1 MMVLFLQLELTRLSM
16 ISIILA
22 VRKRAVPLL
31 QVLVLLIAAWIVDT
45 VWKMS
50 GWPLLYG
57 GMISV
62 VNLLWLQWKLRR
74 SERRR
79 PLGEIEQDAALS
91 ARKIT
96 ADVYM
101 TAIERFLLV
110 TLLLLLGLVKLD
122 LDPKLIIIG
131 FFTGQFV
138 MLLSTGLLKGE
149 KL

>member
-1 MMVLFLQLELTRLSM
+1 
-16 ISIILA
+16 
-22 VRKRAVPLL
+22 VPLL

-79 PLGEIEQDAALS
+79 PLGEIEQNAALS

>member
-1 MMVLFLQLELTRLSM
+1 MCSSDL
-16 ISIILA
+16 
-22 VRKRAVPLL
+22 AVPLL

-79 PLGEIEQDAALS
+79 PLGEIEQNAALS

>member
-1 MMVLFLQLELTRLSM
+1 M

-79 PLGEIEQDAALS
+79 PLGEIEQNAALS

>member
-1 MMVLFLQLELTRLSM
+1 MELTRLSM

>member
-1 MMVLFLQLELTRLSM
+1 LTRLSM

-79 PLGEIEQDAALS
+79 PLGEIEQNAALS

>member
-1 MMVLFLQLELTRLSM
+1 M
-16 ISIILA
+16 
-22 VRKRAVPLL
+22 
-31 QVLVLLIAAWIVDT
+31 IAAWIVDT

-79 PLGEIEQDAALS
+79 PLGEIEQNAALS

>member
-1 MMVLFLQLELTRLSM
+1 M

>member
-1 MMVLFLQLELTRLSM
+1 MELTRLSM

-79 PLGEIEQDAALS
+79 PLGEIEQNAALS